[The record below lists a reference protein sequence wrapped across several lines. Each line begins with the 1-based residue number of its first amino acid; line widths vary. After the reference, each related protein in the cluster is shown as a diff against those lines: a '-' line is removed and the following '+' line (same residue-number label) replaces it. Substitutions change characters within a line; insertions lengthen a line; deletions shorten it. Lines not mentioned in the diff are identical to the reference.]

1 MTRAASPEPYR
12 VRLQLRWGDSDQLG
26 HINNVLYLEYA
37 QEARLRYLYGRMSD
51 VAGEFGPVVVRRIE
65 ISFDRS
71 LQYSTDG
78 IDIGVW
84 PVRIGTSSFTL
95 RHRICDT
102 AGTVYSTVDAVVVA
116 VDLES
121 ETSRP
126 LPEDVREV
134 LAADLVADTADLG
147 A

>member
-1 MTRAASPEPYR
+1 
-12 VRLQLRWGDSDQLG
+12 
-26 HINNVLYLEYA
+26 NVMYLEYA
-37 QEARLRYLYGRMSD
+37 QEARLRYLYERMAT
-51 VAGEFGPVVVRRIE
+51 VGGEFGPVVVRRIE

-78 IDIGVW
+78 IEVAVW

-95 RHRICDT
+95 RHRIRDA
-102 AGTVYSTVDAVVVA
+102 AGIVYSTIDAVVVA

-126 LPEDVREV
+126 LPEDVRAVIE
-134 LAADLVADTADLG
+134 ADLVTDTAEVG
-147 A
+147 V